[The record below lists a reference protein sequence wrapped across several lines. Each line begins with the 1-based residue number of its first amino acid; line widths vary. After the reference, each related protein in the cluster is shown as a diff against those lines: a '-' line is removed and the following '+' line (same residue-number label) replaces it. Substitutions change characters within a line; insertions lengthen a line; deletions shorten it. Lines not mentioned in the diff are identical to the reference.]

1 MILYHFTAREYLDS
15 IRDGGITKGD
25 VPLPRTEGRNGV
37 WLASDKNP
45 SGHGLSHR
53 RAFTDEE
60 RKKYKQVF
68 GQDVPEGAMFLNKRA
83 IRIAVKIPRND
94 RSLVQWQKWGK
105 KRLDPEWY
113 ETLAKSG
120 GHKDKTWFIYFGR
133 IPPDWFVAIDDL
145 ELE

>member
-25 VPLPRTEGRNGV
+25 VPLSPTEGRNGV

-45 SGHGLSHR
+45 SGHGLSGRHVL
-53 RAFTDEE
+53 TDEE
-60 RKKYKQVF
+60 RAAHKKAF
-68 GQDVPEGAMFLNKRA
+68 GQDVPKGAMFLNKRA

-94 RSLVQWQKWGK
+94 RALVHWRKWGK
-105 KRLDPEWY
+105 KRLDPKWY
-113 ETLAKSG
+113 ETLAKTG
-120 GHKDKTWFIYFGR
+120 GRKDKTWFIYFGR